1 MKRAKTQF
9 YRVRGAEKS
18 LKTQMDNCKKGREGQ
33 SKRSRRGSDKQ
44 WSYSYF
50 LNVYLGDSARI
61 QPSHRPYSRCGT
73 TATKSFESRL
83 HSQAE

>member
-33 SKRSRRGSDKQ
+33 SKSSRRGRVTSNGLTLI
-44 WSYSYF
+44 F

-61 QPSHRPYSRCGT
+61 QPSHRP
-73 TATKSFESRL
+73 
-83 HSQAE
+83 